1 MITLE
6 YIYDKF
12 NGELNIYNTGEW
24 APITKG
30 YCKEFDLDLKFGK
43 MGEEFVQGVL
53 EGNSKIEIKT
63 ERDKW
68 KDTGNIAIEI
78 RCNGK
83 PSGLTTTEASAWV
96 HLLSYKD
103 NILGGF
109 ILNVKKLKER
119 IKELNE
125 QKKVKIVMGGDDN
138 MSQLVLV
145 PIKEIF
151 KLSI

>member
-12 NGELNIYNTGEW
+12 NGELNIYKKGEW
-24 APITKG
+24 VPLTKG
-30 YCKEFDLDLKFGK
+30 YCKEVDLDLKFGK

>member
-12 NGELNIYNTGEW
+12 NGELNIYKKGEW
-24 APITKG
+24 VPLTKG

-138 MSQLVLV
+138 MSQLDLV